1 MRTLQEFPRTQQRP
15 PPSKGMVMNILHI
28 DSSIQGE
35 LSVSRKISK
44 AVVSRLKEISPKSP
58 VIYRDL
64 ATDPLPQISPQ
75 VIAATHA
82 VDGATHA
89 VSEASAL
96 TEALD
101 QVLGADVI
109 VIGAPMYNFSIPTQ
123 LKTWLDAIAVPGKTF
138 SYGPEGVRGLL
149 GEKRVVVASARG
161 GFYGPD
167 SPAAS
172 AEHHETYLR
181 AFFGFLGV
189 TRFEVIRAEGVRIA
203 PEIAERAIEAALT
216 QAIHLQA
223 A

>member
-1 MRTLQEFPRTQQRP
+1 MRTLQEFPRTQQHP
-15 PPSKGMVMNILHI
+15 PPSEGMVMNILHI

-44 AVVSRLKEISPKSP
+44 AVVSRLKEISPQSP

>member
-1 MRTLQEFPRTQQRP
+1 M
-15 PPSKGMVMNILHI
+15 KNILHI

-44 AVVSRLKEISPKSP
+44 AVVSRLKEISPQSP

-89 VSEASAL
+89 ASEASAL

>member
-1 MRTLQEFPRTQQRP
+1 
-15 PPSKGMVMNILHI
+15 MNILHI

-44 AVVSRLKEISPKSP
+44 AVVSRLKEISPQSP

-89 VSEASAL
+89 ASEASAL

-167 SPAAS
+167 SPVAS

>member
-1 MRTLQEFPRTQQRP
+1 
-15 PPSKGMVMNILHI
+15 MNILHI

-44 AVVSRLKEISPKSP
+44 AVVSRLKEISPQSP

-89 VSEASAL
+89 ASEASAL

>member
-15 PPSKGMVMNILHI
+15 PASKGMVMNILHI

-44 AVVSRLKEISPKSP
+44 AVVSRLKEISPQSP

-89 VSEASAL
+89 ASEASAL

>member
-1 MRTLQEFPRTQQRP
+1 
-15 PPSKGMVMNILHI
+15 MNILHI

-44 AVVSRLKEISPKSP
+44 AVVSRLKEISPQSP

-89 VSEASAL
+89 ASEASAL

-138 SYGPEGVRGLL
+138 SYGPEGMRGLL

>member
-1 MRTLQEFPRTQQRP
+1 
-15 PPSKGMVMNILHI
+15 MNILHI

-44 AVVSRLKEISPKSP
+44 AVISRLKEISPQSP

-75 VIAATHA
+75 VIAATRA

-89 VSEASAL
+89 ASEASAL